1 MRYLRLF
8 ETFTNNEYYEK
19 ISKSDAVAAIQFG
32 SEKDA
37 FKKLEKRAID
47 ISSKFPDASIEVF
60 VKRNNDQEE
69 IKKHYGNNIKNLPE
83 MLRKFEF
90 DHEDFNKAKSL
101 GEFKVLET
109 KAFAIINIILP
120 INDETFTRFL
130 SSEHGIYMQK
140 NRTLSPFL
148 KLKVLITHHHES
160 YYNAM
165 VKSELDILATQPGK
179 LFMRKKEFITRRNLR
194 FDFFKCDSIRS
205 ISVLISDILAD
216 KVKYSQ
222 DLINQEGDDLAIVFD
237 TLEDFSS

>member
-1 MRYLRLF
+1 MKHLKLF
-8 ETFTNNEYYEK
+8 ETFTSNEYYEK
-19 ISKSDAVAAIQFG
+19 ISKSAAITAIEFG

-47 ISSKFPDASIEVF
+47 LSSKFPDASIEVF
-60 VKRNNDQEE
+60 VKANNDQPEVE
-69 IKKHYGNNIKNLPE
+69 KHYGNNIKKLPE
-83 MLRKFEF
+83 MMRKMEF
-90 DHEDFNKAKSL
+90 DHEDFNKAKIF

-109 KAFAIINIILP
+109 KAFAIIDIILP
-120 INDETFTRFL
+120 INDETFTQLL
-130 SSEHGIYMQK
+130 SKEQGIYMQK

-165 VKSELDILATQPGK
+165 IKSELDILATQPAK
-179 LFMRKKEFITRRNLR
+179 IFSRKKEFITRRNTR

-205 ISVLISDILAD
+205 ISVLISDILSD
-216 KVKYSQ
+216 NVKYCQ
-222 DLINQEGDDLAIVFD
+222 DLLHQDGDDLAIVFD